1 MSDDFDLKH
10 LPDEYELPK
19 ARIKI
24 IALGMLSLVFIF
36 GGAILAARDL
46 NAGLFVSLFFGV
58 ALLVFIL
65 VLMGGSGVMLQRDK
79 FEVRNLFRSKQY
91 AWRDVSEFT
100 HQRVGRTRMVLFN
113 DTTRA
118 DTAHGALRRFLRGY
132 NSGFPAGLYAGPLDD
147 VVAKMNAFRTRA
159 LKKS

>member
-1 MSDDFDLKH
+1 MSDFDLRH

-19 ARIKI
+19 ARFRL
-24 IALGMLSLVFIF
+24 IALGVLSLAFIC
-36 GGAILAARDL
+36 GGAVLASRDL
-46 NAGLFVSLFFGV
+46 SAGLFVTFFFGI

-65 VLMGGSGVMLQRDK
+65 ILTGGSGVVLQRDK

-113 DTTRA
+113 DTTRS
-118 DTAHGALRRFLRGY
+118 DTGGFRRRFLRGY
-132 NSGFPAGLYAGPLDD
+132 NSGFTAGLYAGPLDD
-147 VVAKMNAFRTRA
+147 VVAKMNAFRARA
-159 LKKS
+159 LRKP